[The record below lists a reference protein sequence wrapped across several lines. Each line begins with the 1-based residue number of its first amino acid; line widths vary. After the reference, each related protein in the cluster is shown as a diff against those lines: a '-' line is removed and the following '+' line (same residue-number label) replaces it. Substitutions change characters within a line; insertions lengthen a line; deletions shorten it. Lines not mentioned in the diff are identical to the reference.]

1 MNKSTKRKEK
11 QIRERVAILLS
22 DIILNM
28 ITFDVILK
36 KVHNFHINSDPFL
49 MLSFH
54 LNYWNIK

>member
-28 ITFDVILK
+28 ITFDVFPK
-36 KVHNFHINSDPFL
+36 KCIIFTLIQTLFLCFHFT
-49 MLSFH
+49 
-54 LNYWNIK
+54 